1 MLKNTPGDH
10 IWGVEAMD
18 LNWLRDFECLAR
30 TLNFTRA
37 SNERNITQSAF
48 SRRIKALENWVWL
61 PLVNRAT
68 YPIQLTEAGQN
79 FLPTAKAAIS
89 QLTESRQSI
98 RDADRGDTRFV
109 RISALH
115 TISINYL
122 AHQIERIQKEIPE
135 LRTRVIS
142 DSLSTCCEL
151 LLEGAVD
158 IMLVYYH
165 QYVSPKIDDTGFERK
180 DLLSDKLI
188 QVAARDAAQQ
198 QGWHLSN
205 RDGAPIPHLAYEQ
218 SSFLGQV
225 IENSISIEAL
235 NIETIYID
243 GLVETIRRRLLQ
255 GSGFAW
261 MPQTAVETEL
271 QNCSLVAIGDQSLNI
286 SVTISALANPT
297 FFDDSARKMWSLL

>member
-48 SRRIKALENWVWL
+48 SRRIKALENWVGL

-79 FLPTAKAAIS
+79 FLPTAKAAIAL
-89 QLTESRQSI
+89 LTESRQSI

-109 RISALH
+109 PSSALH

-188 QVAARDAAQQ
+188 PVAARDAAQQ

-225 IENSISIEAL
+225 IENSIFIEAL

-271 QNCSLVAIGDQSLNI
+271 QNGSLVAIGDQSLNI

-297 FFDDSARKMWSLL
+297 YFDDSARKMWSLL